1 MALEFIEFY
10 NGLTGTIF
18 VVISIIVAI
27 KLILKFFEHKKRG
40 LLFAGLTWLIICET
54 YWPVAISFIMVLLTN
69 ETLSDVQYF
78 FIGAF
83 LIPVGLLSWLVVFTD
98 LVYKSKQKLILS
110 LVVITGII
118 WEIFYLFFLFTNPS
132 LIVVRVSL
140 VDGEYISFAL
150 YYFLVV
156 LGTFL
161 ITGLVFANQSLNAD
175 DPAIRLKGKLLIG
188 AFITFSVGIALDGLT
203 PLNII
208 TITIYRILVILA
220 AFFFYSGFFLP
231 SWLEKMMIK
240 KQRN

>member
-1 MALEFIEFY
+1 MALEFMDFY

-18 VVISIIVAI
+18 VIISIFVSI
-27 KLILKFFEHKKRG
+27 KLISKYFKHKKRG
-40 LLFAGLTWLIICET
+40 LFFAGLTWLIICET
-54 YWPVAISFIMVLLTN
+54 YWPVAISFIMAVSSNSTLTD
-69 ETLSDVQYF
+69 LQYF

-83 LIPVGLLSWLVVFTD
+83 LIPLGLLSWLVVFTD
-98 LVYKSKQKLILS
+98 LVYKSKQKIILG
-110 LVVITGII
+110 LVVITGIV
-118 WEIFYLFFLFTNPS
+118 WEIFYMYFLFTKPS
-132 LIVVRVSL
+132 SIVVRTSI

-161 ITGLVFANQSLNAD
+161 ITGIIFATKSLGAD

-188 AFITFSVGIALDGLT
+188 AFITFSIGIALDGLT
-203 PLNII
+203 PLNFV

-231 SWLEKMMIK
+231 SWLEKVMVK
-240 KQRN
+240 N